1 MALWNKNWA
10 TLSGTYTGTV
20 DKNYKVKITNNSSFA
35 FKWASKN
42 IDSQTWGSWT
52 DVSSVS
58 LNTEYTLAD
67 GIKVK
72 FTRNTVA
79 QYQVNDRWIWNV
91 YANLQLE
98 PSTGN
103 FNRLIRIEENTKDHL
118 IALNSGTGQTAIIR
132 DYESLSPQIT
142 TTSNIPINS
151 NYDYVVN
158 NKLAYVGTGKA
169 NPSQVVGFDKTAG
182 FGETD
187 AVSTFIA
194 ENSYDQ
200 LNVIGTSSAIF
211 DESTIL
217 RGNAGSYDDP
227 DLLVGFDFNLREL
240 KTWNRST
247 METYSISLT
256 TQPIAIRD
264 NPAQNASGRTNGI
277 AILCEP
283 EKEGTINCL
292 HLYTIGDAGNAFTR
306 NKTIHLSAPDDNDNI
321 QGYASSDADGGNWV
335 DFLIVSTKADVTDS
349 GEDYHLILSTGGRKH
364 QVLPEWTTHH
374 GDNHYFDGYIYKYE
388 NIDAKNDGDTI
399 SETQYVNI
407 TPLHDHTNLA
417 DEQLGQ
423 YNRNFAFGS
432 WDETYTSSQLL
443 KHGNWQP
450 HFIQKT
456 NLALMGYDFN
466 GQNPVVGITVKF
478 EPIQQ
483 IMTSPM
489 NSQVATFEVKNV
501 MFDGAKFWY
510 WIWATWLIPVSVT
523 GRKSHPIMP
532 HYRDWG
538 QAAGD
543 KFQGHLEGPN
553 TDDGMR
559 LCYDS
564 FGGSW
569 QSAFLFNMANAGF
582 LELSFE
588 GAGVDQ
594 PVPSAEPLH
603 SKGTGYYDGRKWGS
617 FGSASQHSATANG
630 GTIGKGQRIGFYY
643 LRNRIVDGESRGTFK
658 MIHSWQ
664 DTRPYDHWGGGGYT
678 SEGNMFLFPHTYGTL
693 ATDFSNY
700 STMLSEGNYTNAK
713 QMSFPELNK
722 PVVPDSRYLVDVSTG
737 TDWAQ
742 IVDNSEF
749 LQVTSKNDGQNFFK
763 SVGIEHS
770 YNSNETNDI
779 GANVPWLTMTLS
791 ALTES
796 WVGPTI
802 DKSFYKCSLLY
813 DGFQETALV
822 PVVEAR
828 TDSNT
833 ITTQTKVVI
842 KIDETV
848 ALSKR
853 ISAIVLYRADD
864 AEHDSSDPEG
874 LYRFVAEVKLSK
886 FSLTNGFWEAVVA
899 DDGTVGAS
907 YEANNGI
914 SETLGGLGINY
925 GINCSLNGY
934 MFAGKP
940 FHEEFDDSD
949 NLIFRSQPGKYS
961 VFDWSKDFIQLKFE
975 PTALAGFMG
984 KLFVYGKSQLAII
997 NPETL
1002 VIEDEIDGIGCVGPK
1017 GVYLTS
1023 TGLYWFDLKNIYNA
1037 SPKVQKIATTI
1048 QTIATFGWSNLD
1060 NNTKQNAVAG
1070 YDAVKQSFQVYFT
1083 SGTSH
1088 RCWNFYEPSKRWDLW
1103 ETPYRVYD
1111 MVIGEDGKPILLCE
1125 DGRIVKYTAGS
1136 ELRNWEWESK
1146 KITLGDGTNY
1156 KKVRV
1161 LKMDVD
1167 GMNRNTLS
1175 LQYQS
1180 DTNSDYVNGTDIS
1193 DSYQKSGTVWKGTA
1207 KKVASADSKLRWIK
1221 AKMTGTNSGASNNRA
1236 HNLGIVYKPKKP
1248 K

>member
-10 TLSGTYTGTV
+10 QLSGTYTGTV

-35 FKWASKN
+35 FKWASKAT
-42 IDSQTWGSWT
+42 DSQTWSAWT
-52 DVSSVS
+52 DVTSVS
-58 LNTEYTLAD
+58 LNTDYTLAD

-72 FTRNTVA
+72 FIRNTVG
-79 QYQVNDRWIWNV
+79 QYQVNDKWIWNV

-98 PSTGN
+98 QSTGN

-132 DYESLSPQIT
+132 DYESLAPQIT
-142 TTSNIPINS
+142 TSSSIPVNS
-151 NYDYVVN
+151 SYDYVVN
-158 NKLAYVGTGKA
+158 NKLAYVGTGKS
-169 NPSQVVGFDKTAG
+169 NQSQVIGFDKTAG

-187 AVSTFIA
+187 AESSFIA

-200 LNVIGTSSAIF
+200 LNVIGTSSAVF
-211 DESTIL
+211 DESVVL
-217 RGNAGSYDDP
+217 RGNAANYDDP
-227 DLLVGFDFNLREL
+227 DLLIGFDFNLREL
-240 KTWNRST
+240 KSWNRSS
-247 METYSISLT
+247 METYGISLT

-264 NPAQNASGRTNGI
+264 NPAQNASGRTNGV

-283 EKEGTINCL
+283 EKSGTINCL

-306 NKTIHLSAPDDNDNI
+306 TRTIHLSAPDDNDNI
-321 QGYASSDADGGNWV
+321 SNYADSDEAGGNWV

-364 QVLPEWTTHH
+364 TVLPDWHTHS
-374 GDNHYFDGYIYKYE
+374 GDNHYFDGYIYKVE
-388 NIDAKNDGDTI
+388 NIDDKNDNDTI
-399 SETQYVNI
+399 AGSAYVNI
-407 TPLHDHTNLA
+407 TPLHDHTGLA
-417 DEQLGQ
+417 NEQFGQ

-432 WDETYTSSQLL
+432 WDENYTGTQLL
-443 KHGNWQP
+443 RDGSWHV

-466 GQNPVVGITVKF
+466 GENPVIGITVKF
-478 EPIQQ
+478 EPLQMLQ
-483 IMTSPM
+483 TSSM
-489 NSQVATFEVKNV
+489 NSQTATFRIKNV
-501 MFDGAKFWY
+501 CFDGAKFWY

-523 GRKSHPIMP
+523 GRKGHPIMP

-543 KFQGHLEGPN
+543 KFLGHLEGPN
-553 TDDGMR
+553 TGDGMR
-559 LCYDS
+559 LCYDNL
-564 FGGSW
+564 GGTF
-569 QSAFLFNMANAGF
+569 QSAFLWYMGNTGF
-582 LELSFE
+582 LELSME
-588 GAGVDQ
+588 GAGLDQ
-594 PVPSAEPLH
+594 PIPSAEPLH

-643 LRNRIVDGESRGTFK
+643 LRNRIVDGETRGTLK

-678 SEGNMFLFPHTYGTL
+678 SEGNIFLFPHTYGTL

-713 QMSFPELNK
+713 QMSFPELLK
-722 PVVPDSRYLVDVSTG
+722 PVIPDSRYLVDVSTG
-737 TDWAQ
+737 SDWTQ
-742 IVDNSEF
+742 VVDNSEF
-749 LQVTSKNDGQNFFK
+749 LQVTSKNDAQNFFK

-770 YNSNETNDI
+770 YNSNESNDI
-779 GANVPWLTMTLS
+779 GANVPWLTMTVS

-813 DGFQETALV
+813 DGFQETALI
-822 PVVEAR
+822 PVVEVR
-828 TDSNT
+828 SESGT
-833 ITTQTKVVI
+833 ILTQTKVVI
-842 KIDETV
+842 KIDETI

-853 ISAIVLYRADD
+853 VSAVVLYRADD
-864 AEHDSSDPEG
+864 SKHDASDPEG
-874 LYRFVAEVKLSK
+874 LYRFVKEVKLSK
-886 FSLTNGFWEAVVA
+886 FSLNNGFWEAIVA

-914 SETLGGLGINY
+914 SETLGGLGLNY
-925 GINCSLNGY
+925 GTNCSLNGY
-934 MFAGKP
+934 MFVGKP

-984 KLFVYGKSQLAII
+984 KLFVYGKSQLAIV

-1002 VIEDEIDGIGCVGPK
+1002 IIEDEIDGIGCVGPK

-1037 SPKVQKIATTI
+1037 SPKVSKIATSI
-1048 QTIATFGWSNLD
+1048 QTVAVFGWSNLE
-1060 NNTKQNAVAG
+1060 NATKQNAVAG
-1070 YDAVKQSFQVYFT
+1070 YDAVKQSFQIYFT
-1083 SGTSH
+1083 QDSYN

-1103 ETPYRVYD
+1103 ETPYQVYD
-1111 MVIGEDGKPILLCE
+1111 MVIGEDGKPVLLCQ

-1136 ELRNWEWESK
+1136 EKRNWEWESK
-1146 KITLGDGTNY
+1146 KMTLGDGTNY

-1167 GMNRNTLS
+1167 GMTRNNLT

-1180 DTNSDYVNGTDIS
+1180 DTNADYVDGTDVS
-1193 DSYQKSGTVWKGTA
+1193 NNYQKDGSVWKGTA